1 MKHLTTITL
10 NKPRTT
16 ANDKF
21 PFTVPIVQSLAELEF
36 ASEVT
41 FLVGE
46 NGSGKSTLLEAIACA
61 AGLPTV
67 GSESTQT
74 DKTLADIRPLAN
86 VLRLSWAR
94 RTHRGFFMRTED
106 FFGFAKQLTSTR
118 EEYEAELARID
129 REMTD
134 RSETAKGFARL
145 PYAKGLHEM
154 KRRYGED
161 LSARSHGESYFQVF
175 QSRFVPDGLY
185 MLDEPEAPLSPLR
198 QLSLISMLKEMVE
211 QKSAQFI
218 IATHSPILMAFPN
231 ATIYNFDNGTI
242 KRIAYDEVE
251 HVIITRSFLND
262 PEQYL
267 KRL

>member
-1 MKHLTTITL
+1 MIHLATIIF
-10 NKPRTT
+10 NKSRS
-16 ANDKF
+16 ADHERF
-21 PFTVPIVQSLAELEF
+21 PFSVPIVQSLKELEL

-67 GSESTQT
+67 GSESVQS

-86 VLRLSWAR
+86 QLRLSWAR

-118 EEYEAELARID
+118 EEYEAELARLD
-129 REMTD
+129 EEMVD
-134 RSETAKGFARL
+134 RSETARNFARL
-145 PYAKGLHEM
+145 PYVKGLHEM
-154 KRRYGED
+154 RRRYGED
-161 LSARSHGESYFQVF
+161 LAARSHGESYFKVF

-211 QKSAQFI
+211 QQSAQFI

-231 ATIYNFDNGTI
+231 ATIYNFDNGRI

-262 PEQYL
+262 PEQFL
-267 KRL
+267 KHL